1 MKKIEKKV
9 WPRYFKEILEGEKTF
24 ELRLA
29 DFKVRK
35 RDILILKEWD
45 PKKKK
50 YTGREIKKKVGYVL
64 KFKPEK
70 LLFYSQKDIKKYGL
84 QIISLL
90 D

>member
-1 MKKIEKKV
+1 MNIIEKKV
-9 WPRYFKEILEGEKTF
+9 WPRYFKEILEGKKTF

-29 DFKVRK
+29 DFKVREG
-35 RDILILKEWD
+35 DILILKEWD
-45 PKKKK
+45 SKKKK
-50 YTGREIKKKVGYVL
+50 YTGREIKKRVGYVL

-70 LLFYSQKDIKKYGL
+70 LPFYPQKDIKKYGL

>member
-9 WPRYFKEILEGEKTF
+9 WSRYFKEILEGKKTF
-24 ELRLA
+24 ELRLS
-29 DFKVRK
+29 DFKVK
-35 RDILILKEWD
+35 KGDILILKEWD

-50 YTGREIKKKVGYVL
+50 YTGREIKKKVGYVF

-70 LLFYSQKDIKKYGL
+70 LPFYSQKDIKKYGL